1 MDFDL
6 KGRTAIV
13 TGGSKGI
20 GKSIAKSLALEG
32 VNVAICAR
40 GSESLLSAQK
50 EINELSGNVITI
62 LTDGTKPESVQS
74 AIKKV
79 IEQFGGIDIL
89 VNNTGGVDKFGD
101 FLELTHDDW
110 RKAFELNVMTIV
122 CFVQYTLAW
131 LRKSTS
137 PRIINISSISGLQ
150 PGYYNPHYTTTKAA
164 VINLSKYLSNQ
175 FVQDQILVNVV
186 CAGPVHS
193 HSWDKNVQRIADMQ
207 NIPLEISKSNIEVEE
222 SDKIPLGR
230 VGEGD
235 DISGLVTFLASS
247 KASWITGSCFHVN
260 GGKLRTIF

>member
-1 MDFDL
+1 MELDL

-40 GSESLLSAQK
+40 GTESLLSAQK
-50 EINELSGNVITI
+50 EINELSGNVIAI
-62 LTDGTKPESVQS
+62 STDGTKSESVQS
-74 AIKKV
+74 AIKEV
-79 IEQFGGIDIL
+79 VEQFGGIDIL
-89 VNNTGGVDKFGD
+89 VNNTGGVDKFGG

-110 RKAFELNVMTIV
+110 RNAFEFNVMTVV
-122 CFVQYTLAW
+122 CFVQHTLEW

-164 VINLSKYLSNQ
+164 VINLSKYLANE
-175 FVQDQILVNVV
+175 FVRDQILVNAV

-193 HSWDKNVQRIADMQ
+193 HSWDKNVKRIADMQ
-207 NIPLEISKSNIEVEE
+207 NIPLEIAKSNIEVEE
-222 SDKIPLGR
+222 SAKVPLGR

-235 DISGLVTFLASS
+235 DISGLVTFLASN

-260 GGKLRTIF
+260 GGKLSTIS